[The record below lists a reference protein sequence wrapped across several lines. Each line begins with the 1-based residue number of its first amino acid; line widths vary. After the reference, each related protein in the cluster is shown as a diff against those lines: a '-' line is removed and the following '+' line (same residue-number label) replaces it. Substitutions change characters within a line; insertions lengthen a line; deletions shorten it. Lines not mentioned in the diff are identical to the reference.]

1 MNILAVRHI
10 GDLGVAAHAEGAGG
24 ALIDVLHVD
33 FLAGKVWLAETVGE
47 KFFRDVA
54 VLLADFHVEPL
65 RRAMHHTRL
74 GQRLAR
80 HQRQQQ
86 QSHQPHALPPQK
98 TSTMLQNIPT
108 HVIAGP
114 LGAGKTSLIKH
125 LLAQRPAHERWAVLI
140 NEFGQ
145 IGLDAALLTQ
155 DADGIALGEVAG
167 GCLCCVNGA
176 PFQIGLGRLLR
187 KAKPD
192 RLFIE
197 PSGLGHPAQLLR
209 QLSEAPWLGVLAVQP
224 CVLVLDAQA
233 LAAGKPL
240 PAAQQEALNNAGL
253 LLLNKSEG
261 LEGGDR
267 RRIAALLPAR
277 PLYWTQQAV
286 MPLSEL
292 PGVET
297 NAVAGVDNF
306 VVPKGLGQMPAIW
319 TDPAMPICLSQA
331 QEGGWSI
338 GWRWHPSQRFDAVL
352 VGRWLESLDWLRA
365 KAVIHSGEGW
375 VSANALDNSV
385 LEWRP
390 SEWRQDSR
398 VELIFNEPQ
407 DAAVLQSGLSG
418 CRLR

>member
-1 MNILAVRHI
+1 
-10 GDLGVAAHAEGAGG
+10 
-24 ALIDVLHVD
+24 
-33 FLAGKVWLAETVGE
+33 
-47 KFFRDVA
+47 
-54 VLLADFHVEPL
+54 
-65 RRAMHHTRL
+65 
-74 GQRLAR
+74 
-80 HQRQQQ
+80 
-86 QSHQPHALPPQK
+86 
-98 TSTMLQNIPT
+98 MLQNIPT

-125 LLAQRPAHERWAVLI
+125 LLAQRPANERWAVLI

-187 KAKPD
+187 KARPD

-240 PAAQQEALNNAGL
+240 PAAQQEALISAGL
-253 LLLNKSEG
+253 LLLNKSEH
-261 LEGGDR
+261 LDDADR
-267 RRIAALLPAR
+267 QRITGQLPAR
-277 PLYWTQQAV
+277 RLYWTQQAV
-286 MPLSEL
+286 LPLSEL
-292 PGVET
+292 PGLESQ
-297 NAVAGVDNF
+297 AVAGVDNF
-306 VVPKGLGQMPAIW
+306 VAPKGLAQMPAIW
-319 TDPAMPICLSQA
+319 TAPAFPICLSQE

-338 GWRWHPSQRFDAVL
+338 GWRWHPSQTFDAAL
-352 VGRWLESLDWLRA
+352 IGKWLESLAWRRA
-365 KAVIHSGEGW
+365 KLVIHSGGGW
-375 VSANALDNSV
+375 ISANAVDNSA

-398 VELIFNEPQ
+398 IELIFSEPQ
-407 DAAVLQSGLSG
+407 DVDTLQRALADCRTIKAAT
-418 CRLR
+418 

>member
-1 MNILAVRHI
+1 
-10 GDLGVAAHAEGAGG
+10 
-24 ALIDVLHVD
+24 
-33 FLAGKVWLAETVGE
+33 
-47 KFFRDVA
+47 
-54 VLLADFHVEPL
+54 
-65 RRAMHHTRL
+65 
-74 GQRLAR
+74 
-80 HQRQQQ
+80 
-86 QSHQPHALPPQK
+86 
-98 TSTMLQNIPT
+98 MLQNIPT

-125 LLAQRPAHERWAVLI
+125 LLAQRPANERWAVLI

-187 KAKPD
+187 KARPD

-233 LAAGKPL
+233 LAAGKSL
-240 PAAQQEALNNAGL
+240 PAAQQEALISAGL
-253 LLLNKSEG
+253 LLLNKSEH
-261 LEGGDR
+261 LDDADR
-267 RRIAALLPAR
+267 QRITGQLPAR
-277 PLYWTQQAV
+277 RLYWTQQAV
-286 MPLSEL
+286 LPLSEL
-292 PGVET
+292 PGLESQ
-297 NAVAGVDNF
+297 AVAGVDNF
-306 VVPKGLGQMPAIW
+306 VAPKGLAQMPAIW
-319 TDPAMPICLSQA
+319 TDPAFPICLSQE

-338 GWRWHPSQRFDAVL
+338 GWRWHPSQTFDAAL
-352 VGRWLESLDWLRA
+352 IGKWLESLAWRRA
-365 KAVIHSGEGW
+365 KLVIHSGGGW
-375 VSANALDNSV
+375 ISANAVDNSA

-398 VELIFNEPQ
+398 IELIFSEPQ
-407 DAAVLQSGLSG
+407 NVDTLQRALADCRTIKAAT
-418 CRLR
+418 

>member
-1 MNILAVRHI
+1 
-10 GDLGVAAHAEGAGG
+10 
-24 ALIDVLHVD
+24 
-33 FLAGKVWLAETVGE
+33 
-47 KFFRDVA
+47 
-54 VLLADFHVEPL
+54 
-65 RRAMHHTRL
+65 
-74 GQRLAR
+74 
-80 HQRQQQ
+80 
-86 QSHQPHALPPQK
+86 
-98 TSTMLQNIPT
+98 MLQNIPT

-187 KAKPD
+187 KARPD

-209 QLSEAPWLGVLAVQP
+209 QLSKAPWLGVLAVQP

-233 LAAGKPL
+233 IAAGKLL
-240 PAAQQEALNNAGL
+240 PAAQQEALSSAGL

-261 LEGGDR
+261 LDDGDR
-267 RRIAALLPAR
+267 QRIMALLPTR
-277 PLYWTQQAV
+277 PLYWTRQAIL
-286 MPLSEL
+286 PLSEL
-292 PGVET
+292 PGLEAQGVE
-297 NAVAGVDNF
+297 GVDNLIL
-306 VVPKGLGQMPAIW
+306 PKGLAQMPAIW
-319 TDPAMPICLSQA
+319 TDPTFPICLSQE

-338 GWRWHPSQRFDAVL
+338 GWRWHPSQAFDSAL
-352 VGRWLESLDWLRA
+352 VSQWLGSLAWRRA
-365 KAVIHSGEGW
+365 KLVIHSVGGW
-375 VSANALDNSV
+375 VSANAVDNSA
-385 LEWRP
+385 LQWLS

-398 VELIFNEPQ
+398 IELIFSEPQ
-407 DAAVLQSGLSG
+407 DVDELQSGLAR
-418 CRLR
+418 CRELRGL